1 MIALILISLMAY
13 TAIACLFK
21 AAAPHTQSDRLV
33 VIAVAVVT
41 LAAGCMMIVRGEWGG
56 TWAGAAIAL
65 ISGALFYLASVYRVK
80 ALKTTPVSLVFALTN
95 LDLVIS
101 GGIALALPIFGQSLT
116 VWSVL
121 AVAVAGA
128 AVLFGTQIHGVDRIS
143 GYTFVSLALLAVSAL
158 GFVVYTR
165 FFPTALLF
173 FILLDHL
180 AGVLLN
186 GRVLRDVQRHEV
198 MWGTAL
204 GLCMFIGFWS
214 LLQALATSSSVTLVL
229 LALSM
234 KTPLIA
240 LLAVPVF
247 KERVTFAKLA
257 AVGMATLAVVLWE
270 IGPAFG

>member
-1 MIALILISLMAY
+1 MIGLILVSLVAY

-21 AAAPHTQSDRLV
+21 AAAPHTRSDRLV

-41 LAAGCMMIVRGEWGG
+41 LAAAVMMIIRGEWGG
-56 TWAGAAIAL
+56 TWAGTGIAL

-101 GGIALALPIFGQSLT
+101 GAIALVLPVFGQPLT
-116 VWSVL
+116 VWSGL

-128 AVLFGTQIHGVDRIS
+128 AVLFGTQIRGVDRIS

-158 GFVVYTR
+158 GFVLYTR

-186 GRVLRDVQRHEV
+186 GRVLRDVQRNEV
-198 MWGTAL
+198 LWGAAL
-204 GLCMFIGFWS
+204 GMCMFVGFWS
-214 LLQALATSSSVTLVL
+214 LLQALASSANVTMVL

-247 KERVTFAKLA
+247 KERVTFGKLA
-257 AVGMATLAVVLWE
+257 AVGLATLAVVLWE
-270 IGPAFG
+270 LGPAFG

>member
-1 MIALILISLMAY
+1 MVALILISLVAY

-41 LAAGCMMIVRGEWGG
+41 LAAAGMMIVRGEWGG

-80 ALKTTPVSLVFALTN
+80 ALKTTPVSLVFAFTN

-101 GGIALALPIFGQSLT
+101 GAIALVLPIFGQSLT

-128 AVLFGTQIHGVDRIS
+128 AVLFGTQIRGVDRIS
-143 GYTFVSLALLAVSAL
+143 GYTFVSLALLAFSAL
-158 GFVVYTR
+158 GFVFYTR

-186 GRVLRDVQRHEV
+186 GRVLRDVERNEV
-198 MWGTAL
+198 LWGVAL
-204 GLCMFIGFWS
+204 GVCMFIGFWS
-214 LLQALATSSSVTLVL
+214 LLQALANTGSITLVL

-240 LLAVPVF
+240 MLAVPVF

-257 AVGMATLAVVLWE
+257 AVGLATLAVVLWE
-270 IGPAFG
+270 IGPMFG